1 MKIFATIFAAAVCA
15 AANGGITNTVLTVD
29 EYGRVSPTNALVTQA
44 QMAAVAASNEIVI
57 AKMAAVEDGYNTA
70 IALLS
75 AVAQSMATTPIV
87 FYGVDVVGFEASV
100 VFPDGTA
107 SAICRFDGT
116 SDIQNKTLDGET
128 VECRRWELGLAF
140 TEQLQGVQPNV
151 AYNTNA
157 TGIAS
162 WANEW
167 DDLKPELVGTPVLQP
182 GTWTDKSS
190 NTYDNVYL
198 MDVWLPTRAS
208 GFIGVRV
215 PNDAISGDGM
225 VMEFP
230 GAAGGF
236 NGEMQIGTN
245 RVEFVNGV
253 AYRKED

>member
-1 MKIFATIFAAAVCA
+1 MKTNIIVALMAAAICT
-15 AANGGITNTVLTVD
+15 AANGGVTNTVLTVD

-57 AKMAAVEDGYNTA
+57 AKMAAVEAGYQAA
-70 IALLS
+70 INLLS

-87 FYGVDVVGFEASV
+87 FYGVAVVGFEAAV
-100 VFPDGTA
+100 AFGDDA
-107 SAICRFDGT
+107 KCAICRFNLT
-116 SDIQNKTLDGET
+116 SDVETKTVGEASI
-128 VECRRWELGLAF
+128 ECRRCELGLAF
-140 TEQLQGVQPNV
+140 TETLQGVQPDV
-151 AYNTNA
+151 AYNTNVTEKA
-157 TGIAS
+157 
-162 WANEW
+162 EW
-167 DDLKPELVGTPVLQP
+167 DNLNPVLVGTPVLQP
-182 GTWTDKSS
+182 GPWTDGGS
-190 NTYDNVYL
+190 NTYNNVYL
-198 MDVWLPTRAS
+198 MDVWLPTRAT
-208 GFIGVRV
+208 GFVGVRV